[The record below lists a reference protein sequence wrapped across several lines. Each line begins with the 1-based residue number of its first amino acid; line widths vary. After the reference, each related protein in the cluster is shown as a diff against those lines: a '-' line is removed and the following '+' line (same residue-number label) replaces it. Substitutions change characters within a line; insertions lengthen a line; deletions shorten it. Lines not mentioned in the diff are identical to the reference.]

1 MKLSKEERRRLRK
14 EKKSGFFAEFKKFIT
29 RGNIVDMSVGVIVGG
44 AFTAIVNGL
53 SNNILKP
60 VINWFLAKVL
70 GKNSLSE
77 VYTYLQKVEVPELD
91 AEGNATGNMI
101 VDLTQSIY
109 IDWGAFIN
117 AIINFLII
125 AFVLFIIVKF
135 INKLSDNSHQT
146 KYLQASVEWKQ
157 ARNIKLNKK
166 ERAYVAKLEADKAQA
181 EAKAI
186 ADQAAQEAEKAA
198 LAKVERKEEI
208 ERETLEVLKELKGM
222 LDKNA

>member
-1 MKLSKEERRRLRK
+1 MKS
-14 EKKSGFFAEFKKFIT
+14 FFAEFKKFIT

-60 VINWFLAKVL
+60 IINWFLAMIL

-91 AEGNATGNMI
+91 ANGAATGNTV

-125 AFVLFIIVKF
+125 ALVLFTIVKI
-135 INKLSDNSHQT
+135 INAISDTTQ
-146 KYLQASVEWKQ
+146 
-157 ARNIKLNKK
+157 KLNDKK
-166 ERAYVAKLEADKAQA
+166 FIIEDK
-181 EAKAI
+181 
-186 ADQAAQEAEKAA
+186 
-198 LAKVERKEEI
+198 LAKGVK
-208 ERETLEVLKELKGM
+208 LNDKELAFLEEMK
-222 LDKNA
+222 K